1 MSKNDAPAA
10 QQAANKSSKIDG
22 LVSPRTRNG
31 AIDDGVAAPVGDGD
45 TPMPPAPPPTPGVF
59 TEEQF
64 QAFAESTHSM
74 EGVKRALDESFAE
87 TLNKHLPAALNKTLP
102 AIVTGMLNAN
112 NGTLTADFERKL
124 EGVNSKL
131 DKLVAD
137 RPDFGPGGPASSG
150 DDARFDALSA
160 EFKELQASTKALQSS
175 VETHSRPATS
185 GYTTPTPSGAWGSGP
200 PGSTPHG
207 SPSFSPP
214 AFGSPNPYAAAA
226 WAPSTGFD
234 RAPDPTV
241 IKITCHKS
249 TVLRTDVKDFVLKQL
264 SEAGLDQCD
273 ITVKG
278 IASANSFDVKFD
290 GELQRCCSQVK
301 QLLDSQKIEKGVWKQ
316 HTMRG
321 TDGQPYPVYIN
332 PDKNGRQVKME
343 VAMSKVVRKFKELHP
358 GLKDKIAQFKDS
370 GLIQLHWK
378 QLVRVVVES
387 QHVVALDW
395 NEAAVAEYHINQAAI
410 VSHFKE
416 DIGAGANVVW
426 KRS

>member
-1 MSKNDAPAA
+1 MSKNAQDA
-10 QQAANKSSKIDG
+10 QAANKSLKIEG

-31 AIDDGVAAPVGDGD
+31 AVDSGDAPPAGVGDS
-45 TPMPPAPPPTPGVF
+45 PMPPAPSSTPCVF

-64 QAFAESTHSM
+64 QAFAESTHFM
-74 EGVKRALDESFAE
+74 DGVKKALDESFAA

-102 AIVTGMLNAN
+102 AIVTGMLNDN
-112 NGTLTADFERKL
+112 NEKLTASFESKL

-131 DKLVAD
+131 DKLVSD
-137 RPDFGPGGPASSG
+137 RPDFGPGGPATPA
-150 DDARFDALSA
+150 DDTRFDALSA
-160 EFKELQASTKALQSS
+160 EFKELQASTKALQST
-175 VETHSRPATS
+175 VESASRPATS

-214 AFGSPNPYAAAA
+214 AFGSPNPYAQAA

-241 IKITCHKS
+241 IKVTCHKS

-264 SEAGLDQCD
+264 SEAGLDQCS

-301 QLLDSQKIEKGVWKQ
+301 QLLDSQKVDKGIWKQ

-321 TDGQPYPVYIN
+321 TDDQPYPVYIN
-332 PDKNGRQVKME
+332 PDKNGRQVKSE

-358 GLKDKIAQFKDS
+358 SLKDKIAQFKDS

-378 QLVRVVVES
+378 PLVRVVVES

-395 NEAAVAEYHINQAAI
+395 NEASVEEYHINQAAI
-410 VSHFKE
+410 VAHFKE